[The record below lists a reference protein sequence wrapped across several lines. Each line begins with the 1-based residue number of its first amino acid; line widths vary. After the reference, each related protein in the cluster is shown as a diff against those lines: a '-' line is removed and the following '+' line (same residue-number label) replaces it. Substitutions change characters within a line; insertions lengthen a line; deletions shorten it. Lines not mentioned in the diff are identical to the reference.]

1 MRSLPSLTPTCTST
15 GFVFSSLSQSIFSLS
30 SFVSLPLFISQ
41 FLISTYLL
49 YLLVH
54 YLILPFCAWCFNSLF
69 LHSFPH
75 NALNSVALKWRR
87 KNKISS
93 ALSVWS
99 TKEAETTFWLSGPWC
114 STVSSALSLARS
126 CSLSVCLS
134 VGTVQLSPGS
144 FLMFTMLRNTGN
156 RWKPDVLHSVLG
168 SCQTICLFSGVGLTP
183 SVTICL
189 SFTVCVHPP
198 TTRLKISMIQLMIQR
213 IYDFFMYA
221 HLNLFSWFRHLFFVC
236 FFTADRINV
245 SDVV

>member
-114 STVSSALSLARS
+114 STVSSALSLSRALAL
-126 CSLSVCLS
+126 SLSVFPSALFSFRLAPFWCSQCWETQEIDENLTFCIRFWVHVKPFVCL
-134 VGTVQLSPGS
+134 VVWVWLPLWL
-144 FLMFTMLRNTGN
+144 F
-156 RWKPDVLHSVLG
+156 VSVLQCVYILPQQD
-168 SCQTICLFSGVGLTP
+168 SKSPWFNWWFNVYTISLCMH
-183 SVTICL
+183 I
-189 SFTVCVHPP
+189 
-198 TTRLKISMIQLMIQR
+198 
-213 IYDFFMYA
+213 
-221 HLNLFSWFRHLFFVC
+221 
-236 FFTADRINV
+236 
-245 SDVV
+245 